1 MAKSSKV
8 QIEKDEKKVL
18 HELQNNAKES
28 IDKIAKK
35 CGFSRQKTWRIIKN
49 LEKDDSIWG
58 YTAVVDEEKMGKKGY
73 LLLFKGANYPMEE
86 KTEKIILDRQLQKTA
101 DKMDVIVR
109 DSHWVHGMFDGAI
122 YFFADDIKRA
132 KEFQQQFTTLHSG
145 NVGDMVLL
153 ETIVPI
159 ERGGFVN
166 PTIKRTKKLS

>member
-1 MAKSSKV
+1 MAKSSRA

-18 HELQNNAKES
+18 NQLQNNAKES

-73 LLLFKGANYPMEE
+73 LLLFKGTNYPMEQ
-86 KTEKIILDRQLQKTA
+86 KSEKIILERELHKTA
-101 DKMDVIVR
+101 NKMDVIVR

-132 KEFQQQFTTLHSG
+132 KEFQQQFQNLHSG
-145 NVGDMVLL
+145 NVCDMVLL

-159 ERGGFVN
+159 ERGGFTN
-166 PTIKRTKKLS
+166 PTIKKTKKLT